1 MSDTSTNA
9 VNVVPQQTGL
19 ISTVGSS
26 FRQAN
31 NFYRQPSI
39 QRALPSIAAAIVA
52 IIGIIIFTTLQT
64 PERTTL
70 FASLSE
76 SEKSRVFD
84 ALKNSGMDVQIDPA
98 TGELTV
104 PVNDYHTAKLNLA
117 AQGIP
122 MQAADGYG
130 SLDNMPMG
138 TSRSLEN
145 LKIKQSLEYELARSI
160 GEIDTVSNAR
170 VHLAI
175 PERSAF
181 ARNAQEPSASV
192 FVELGVGR
200 SLNSVSYTHLPLPT
214 NREG

>member
-31 NFYRQPSI
+31 NFYRQPGI

-52 IIGIIIFTTLQT
+52 ILGIIIFTTLQT
-64 PERTTL
+64 PDRTTL

-122 MQAADGYG
+122 MQAAEGYG
-130 SLDNMPMG
+130 TLDNMPMG

-145 LKIKQSLEYELARSI
+145 LKIKQSLEYELMR
-160 GEIDTVSNAR
+160 
-170 VHLAI
+170 
-175 PERSAF
+175 
-181 ARNAQEPSASV
+181 
-192 FVELGVGR
+192 
-200 SLNSVSYTHLPLPT
+200 
-214 NREG
+214 